1 MAFSPGSGNTIGGLL
16 VVHCMKAVFNGQVI
30 AESDETVVVEGN
42 HYFPPES
49 VKLEFFSDPTGK
61 STHCPWKGD
70 ASYRDVVVDGETA
83 ANGSWSYPEPKEKAA
98 EIKDHIAF
106 YPAVTVS

>member
-1 MAFSPGSGNTIGGLL
+1 MFHA
-16 VVHCMKAVFNGQVI
+16 MKAVFNGQVI

-42 HYFPPES
+42 HYFPPQS
-49 VKLEFFSDPTGK
+49 VKAEFFSEPTGR

-70 ASYRDVVVDGETA
+70 AGYRDVVVDGETA
-83 ANGSWSYPEPKEKAA
+83 ANAAWFYPEPKEKAA

>member
-1 MAFSPGSGNTIGGLL
+1 
-16 VVHCMKAVFNGQVI
+16 MKAVFNGQVI

-42 HYFPPES
+42 HYFPPQS
-49 VKLEFFSDPTGK
+49 VKSEFFSDPTGK

-70 ASYRDVVVDGETA
+70 ASYRDVSVDGETA
-83 ANGSWSYPEPKEKAA
+83 ANVAWSYPEPKEKAA
-98 EIKDHIAF
+98 EIRDHVAF